1 MDPTLVV
8 ILLLYLLAVAAAI
21 VFTKPVVIVP
31 KPTRFGALQIRRNIM
46 PDVLIYKVNAAPV
59 VDGDVV
65 VRELQL
71 VVNGAEPVV
80 REFGPAETDLG
91 TVAVPQG
98 ANVVLKLVD
107 VDDAGNRSEPA
118 VAEFMATDT
127 LPPQQPGLGVE
138 LVAERPEAD
147 A

>member
-1 MDPTLVV
+1 M
-8 ILLLYLLAVAAAI
+8 A
-21 VFTKPVVIVP
+21 
-31 KPTRFGALQIRRNIM
+31 
-46 PDVLIYKVNAAPV
+46 DVLTYKVTAAPV

-65 VRELQL
+65 VRELRM

-80 REFGPAETDLG
+80 REFTSADSDLG
-91 TVAVPQG
+91 TIDVPQG
-98 ANVVLKLVD
+98 AEVSLQLVD

-118 VAEFMATDT
+118 EINFMANDT
-127 LPPQQPGLGVE
+127 LPPQKPGLGVE

>member
-1 MDPTLVV
+1 MVV
-8 ILLLYLLAVAAAI
+8 IFLLYLLAIVAAIA
-21 VFTKPVVIVP
+21 FTQPVVVVVP
-31 KPTRFGALQIRRNIM
+31 KPLRFGALQIRRNVM
-46 PDVLIYKVNAAPV
+46 ADVLTYKITAAPA

-65 VRELQL
+65 TRELRL
-71 VVNGAEPVV
+71 VINDAEPVL

-91 TVAVPQG
+91 TVDVPQDS
-98 ANVVLKLVD
+98 NVVLKLVD

-118 VAEFMATDT
+118 VVEFLATDT

-138 LVAERPEAD
+138 LVAEKPEAD